1 MCPLIS
7 AENGTQEAAYK
18 GLVSGFCRSV
28 TAFPDRPAL
37 EIDGLTLTYK
47 QLFAQAASIA
57 RALDA
62 GGDVEGPPLTA
73 VFGQRSFTA
82 FAGVLASL
90 LRGHGYVP
98 LNPTFPTERTVAM
111 LVRSQCRS
119 LVADAVASGELEPLL
134 AESEPG
140 LRVVLPDERHI
151 ERWRLRWPQH
161 SFTGAKELEQSR
173 ALEPKKADSDG
184 IAYLLFTSGST
195 GKPKGVMVR
204 HRNVTAFIEA
214 MVQRYG
220 ITEHDRLSQTFDLTF
235 DLSAFDMFVAWERG
249 ACLCCPTQK
258 QKMLP
263 GKYINDARLTV
274 WFSVPSTAI
283 LMSRLRML
291 KPGQFPHLRISLFCG
306 EALPMEVV
314 QTWEQSCPNSI
325 IENLYGPTELTIA
338 CTLYRWDAD
347 TSPGECELGVVPIGY
362 AYPDMLVRVVD
373 PELKEVNPGETGELL
388 MTGPQL
394 TAGYWQAL
402 ELTEKAFVTPS
413 GCSQVFYRTG
423 DRVRRPSK
431 DGAPLVYL
439 GRMDNQI
446 KIQGYRVE
454 LGEVEAVLRE
464 ESGVEHAIAIGWP
477 VTPSGADGLVAFLA
491 TDSLDTEQLLAAL
504 RKRLPPY
511 MHVREVRC
519 ISEMPLNANG
529 KVDRHAL
536 RQLLERP
543 AGAARG

>member
-1 MCPLIS
+1 MQDS
-7 AENGTQEAAYK
+7 ESRSV
-18 GLVSGFCRSV
+18 VSGFCRSV
-28 TAFPDRPAL
+28 AAFPDRPAL
-37 EIDGLTLTYK
+37 EIDGQALSYR
-47 QLFAQAASIA
+47 QLYDQAASIA
-57 RALDA
+57 RLLDA
-62 GGDVEGPPLTA
+62 GPAVGGPALTA
-73 VFGQRSFTA
+73 VFGHRSFTA
-82 FAGVLASL
+82 FAGVLAGL

-98 LNPTFPTERTVAM
+98 LNPTFPIDRTVAM

-119 LVADAVASGELEPLL
+119 LVVDASATAQLEPLL
-134 AESEPG
+134 AASEPG
-140 LRVVLPDERHI
+140 LRVVLPEEVHI
-151 ERWRLRWPQH
+151 EKWRNGWPQH
-161 SFTGAKELEQSR
+161 SFAGTEELAEAGGHWEGKS
-173 ALEPKKADSDG
+173 ADSDG

-204 HRNVTAFIEA
+204 HRNVTAFLDV
-214 MVQRYG
+214 MVERYG
-220 ITEHDRLSQTFDLTF
+220 INEHDRLSQTFDLTF
-235 DLSAFDMFVAWERG
+235 DLSAFDMFVAWEQG

-291 KPGQFPHLRISLFCG
+291 KPGQFPNLRLSLFCG

-314 QTWEQSCPNSI
+314 QTWEQACPNSI

-338 CTLYRWDAD
+338 CTLYSWHSDI
-347 TSPGECELGVVPIGY
+347 SPGECEQGVVPIGHP
-362 AYPDMLVRVVD
+362 YPGMQVLVVGPD
-373 PELKEVNPGETGELL
+373 LHEVSPGETGELL

-394 TAGYWQAL
+394 TAGYWLAPD
-402 ELTEKAFVTPS
+402 LTEKAFVVPP
-413 GCSQVFYRTG
+413 GCTEVYYRTG
-423 DRVRRPSK
+423 DRVRRPLGS
-431 DGAPLVYL
+431 DSPLVYL

-464 ESGVEHAIAIGWP
+464 ESGVEHAIAVGWP
-477 VTPSGADGLVAFLA
+477 VTPSGADGLVAFVA
-491 TDSLDTEQLLAAL
+491 TDSLDTEKLLGAL

-519 ISEMPLNANG
+519 LPEMPLNVNG

-536 RQLLERP
+536 RQLLESP
-543 AGAARG
+543 VGSGG